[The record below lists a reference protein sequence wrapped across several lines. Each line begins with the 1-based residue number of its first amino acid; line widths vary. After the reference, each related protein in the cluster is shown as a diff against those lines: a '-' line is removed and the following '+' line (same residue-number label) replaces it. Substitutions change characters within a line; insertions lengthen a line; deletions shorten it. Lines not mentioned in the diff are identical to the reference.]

1 MTITLDHLDFLTS
14 DTGAAVL
21 ARLADEKLAD
31 DQTLKLLTA
40 LRRDLTPHQA
50 GVALELAR
58 LRQKAVTKFGAD
70 AAKMFFTR
78 EALEQASDP
87 LVRRWRVQH
96 VLAGARVV
104 DACCSIG
111 ADALAFAQAGADVR
125 GLDIDSVRVAMARL
139 NAAAL
144 GITNVRFEVADVREA
159 VPEADL
165 IFFDPARRT
174 DGGKRIFDVERYEPP
189 LSTIRGW
196 KAQRIVVKLSPG
208 VDLAQLQ
215 PYGGLVDFISVEGDL
230 KEATLTVAPE
240 TLGEDIRYA
249 AALLSHH
256 TPTSL
261 PFLGYWTY
269 DPSFPEEAPISEP
282 RGWLLEPDP
291 SIIRS
296 GQVAGLANKL
306 GGAMLDPEIA
316 YITTDEKPDSHWAR
330 AWEIIDWMPFNLK
343 KLRAYLREQ
352 NVGTVTVKK
361 RGTAV
366 TPEEL
371 IAKLKLNGS
380 ESRTVVLT
388 RCRGEQVVLVCRDF
402 VTMQGG

>member
-1 MTITLDHLDFLTS
+1 MTITLQDLDFLTS
-14 DTGAAVL
+14 DAGAAVL
-21 ARLADEKLAD
+21 ARLAGESLAD

-40 LRRDLTPHQA
+40 LRRELTPQQA
-50 GVALELAR
+50 GAALELAR
-58 LRQKAVTKFGAD
+58 LRQKAVAKFGAD

-87 LVRRWRVQH
+87 LVRRWRVLNM
-96 VLAGARVV
+96 LAGLWVV

-111 ADALAFAQAGADVR
+111 ADALAFAQAGAEVL
-125 GLDIDSVRVAMARL
+125 GLDIDPVRVAMARL

-144 GITNVRFEVADVREA
+144 GIANVRFEVADVRES

-174 DGGKRIFDVERYEPP
+174 DDGKRIFDVERYEPP
-189 LSTIRGW
+189 LATIRGW
-196 KAQRIVVKLSPG
+196 QAQRIVVKLSPG

-215 PYGGLVDFISVEGDL
+215 PYGGLIDFISVEGDL
-230 KEATLTVAPE
+230 KEATLTLLDGKP
-240 TLGEDIRYA
+240 GEGIRYG

-282 RGWLLEPDP
+282 RRWLVEPDP
-291 SIIRS
+291 AIIRS

-316 YITTDEKPDSHWAR
+316 YLTTDEQPVSHWVR

-343 KLRAYLREQ
+343 KLRVYLREQ

-371 IAKLKLNGS
+371 IGKLKLNGS

-388 RCRGEQVVLVCRDF
+388 RCRAEQVVLVCRDF
-402 VTMQGG
+402 VTTQGG

>member
-1 MTITLDHLDFLTS
+1 MITLDDLNFLTS
-14 DTGAAVL
+14 DAGMAVL

-40 LRRDLTPHQA
+40 LRRELTPQEA
-50 GVALELAR
+50 GAALELAR

-87 LVRRWRVQH
+87 LVRRWRV
-96 VLAGARVV
+96 LNMPAGLWVV

-111 ADALAFAQAGADVR
+111 ADALAFAQAGAEVL
-125 GLDIDSVRVAMARL
+125 GLDIDPVRVAMARL

-144 GITNVRFEVADVREA
+144 GIVNARFEVADVRDRM
-159 VPEADL
+159 PEVDL

-174 DGGKRIFDVERYEPP
+174 DDGKRIFDVERYEPP

-230 KEATLTVAPE
+230 KEATLTFAPV
-240 TLGEDIRYA
+240 TSGGGIRYA

-330 AWEIIDWMPFNLK
+330 AWEIIEWMPFNLK

-388 RCRGEQVVLVCRDF
+388 RCRGEQVMLVCRDF
-402 VTMQGG
+402 VTTQGG